1 MAASYPNWRPGGR
14 GQEWGVPSSKPPG
27 SPRAG
32 VGAPG
37 SEPPGSLRFLDRG
50 AGPRTACSCP
60 PGGPPLGV
68 TALPATLSFCR
79 SGQQAARH
87 LGTQFPFQSPQQ
99 PSWDGGLQPV
109 RKSTLQGTLPHIRW
123 DTQKSTQCHTHTLIY
138 THTTW
143 THTSSCTSHTQE
155 HTMPHTTHSH
165 THTTPHTHIHTP
177 HHTLTSGCA
186 SHTQERTMPHT
197 THSHTHTHPPH
208 GHTPTTLIHM
218 GLHISH
224 THTHTH
230 ALCLSAPGGHCVTP
244 TP

>member
-1 MAASYPNWRPGGR
+1 MAASHPNWRPGGR

-143 THTSSCTSHTQE
+143 THTHVFL
-155 HTMPHTTHSH
+155 HI
-165 THTTPHTHIHTP
+165 THTGTHNAT
-177 HHTLTSGCA
+177 HHTLTYTHTPPTWTHPHHTD
-186 SHTQERTMPHT
+186 SHGPAHL
-197 THSHTHTHPPH
+197 SHTHA
-208 GHTPTTLIHM
+208 HTRTVPERPRWTLRD
-218 GLHISH
+218 
-224 THTHTH
+224 THT
-230 ALCLSAPGGHCVTP
+230 LKVSR
-244 TP
+244 

>member
-165 THTTPHTHIHTP
+165 THTTPHTHIWLRITHTGAHNAT
-177 HHTLTSGCA
+177 HHTLTYTHTPPTWTHPHHTD
-186 SHTQERTMPHT
+186 SHGPAHL
-197 THSHTHTHPPH
+197 SHTHA
-208 GHTPTTLIHM
+208 HTRTVPERPRWTLRD
-218 GLHISH
+218 
-224 THTHTH
+224 THT
-230 ALCLSAPGGHCVTP
+230 LKVSR
-244 TP
+244 

>member
-79 SGQQAARH
+79 SGQRAPGP

-123 DTQKSTQCHTHTLIY
+123 DTQRSTQCHTHTLIY

-143 THTSSCTSHTQE
+143 THTHVFL
-155 HTMPHTTHSH
+155 HI
-165 THTTPHTHIHTP
+165 THTGAHKQLPRYAGTHTFIHGV
-177 HHTLTSGCA
+177 HTEEHLTANRLTSEL
-186 SHTQERTMPHT
+186 HTEKR
-197 THSHTHTHPPH
+197 
-208 GHTPTTLIHM
+208 L
-218 GLHISH
+218 GLS
-224 THTHTH
+224 
-230 ALCLSAPGGHCVTP
+230 
-244 TP
+244 